1 MVALRTRPK
10 GARSASFGLS
20 TMVFILIP
28 TQVGFQDLAALI
40 ARQPAVTARWREH
53 VVATP
58 FNTMRAA
65 TFSFPRPVG
74 TSIPEPVG
82 YTLASLDPRGL
93 DLTASLP
100 ERAVDSVIDIAGPAL
115 QYPSVERR
123 LKGDALVKRSPSEPA
138 NQPEAQSPRK
148 DQDRPGAPPKT
159 ARTAVDNDDVEAIE
173 MAAPF
178 DDSPP
183 LPVQT
188 LAKDTAAADHD
199 TPDQLET
206 LAERAPVVALATPTD
221 PTQGKP
227 FEANP
232 SDIVPVEPSDL
243 NELDQAAPDAVPSTE
258 HAAVQTARLYFGSDA
273 VDGQPSAMERWA
285 PGEEPVLMTP
295 PAADPD
301 IKLSALDP
309 KSNDAAITKDVA
321 PSPDGETGGE
331 TVAPKGE
338 VTGEGKRPR
347 TPADR
352 LGLDSKTRPKH
363 EKCLADAIYFE
374 SRGEQVRG
382 QMAVAQVVMNR
393 AFSGYYPN
401 NVCGV
406 VYQNAHRRLACQFTF
421 ACDGI
426 PDVIK
431 EPDMW
436 EQAKRIAKDTLDG
449 KFWLPEVGKATHY
462 HASWVRPSWVREM
475 QKLQKLGVHTFYRPR
490 NWGDGADKPIWGT
503 PPTAQD
509 IQNEIAKTSGA
520 KADASKADGAKTDAK
535 L

>member
-58 FNTMRAA
+58 FTTMRAA

-100 ERAVDSVIDIAGPAL
+100 DRAPDSNIDITTPGL

-123 LKGDALVKRSPSEPA
+123 LKGDALVKRSRPEPK
-138 NQPEAQSPRK
+138 NEPEAGSPRK

-159 ARTAVDNDDVEAIE
+159 AQTAVDNDDIEAIE

-188 LAKDTAAADHD
+188 LAKDTAAAAHD
-199 TPDQLET
+199 TPDHFET
-206 LAERAPVVALATPTD
+206 LIERAPVVALTTPAD
-221 PTQGKP
+221 PTQNQP
-227 FEANP
+227 A
-232 SDIVPVEPSDL
+232 DIVPVEPSDL
-243 NELDQAAPDAVPSTE
+243 NELDMAAPEQVPTE
-258 HAAVQTARLYFGSDA
+258 HASVQTARLYFGA
-273 VDGQPSAMERWA
+273 NPVDGQPSAMERWA

-309 KSNDAAITKDVA
+309 KSNDAAISKDTA
-321 PSPDGETGGE
+321 PSKSETAVEPGGE

-374 SRGEQVRG
+374 SRGEQIRG
-382 QMAVAQVVMNR
+382 QMAVAQVVVNR
-393 AFSGYYPN
+393 AFSGYYPD

-431 EPDMW
+431 EPGLW

-462 HASWVRPSWVREM
+462 HAYWVRPNWVREM

-490 NWGDGADKPIWGT
+490 NWGDGADKPAWGT

-520 KADASKADGAKTDAK
+520 KADASKVDGAKTEAK

>member
-1 MVALRTRPK
+1 MVALRIRPK

-20 TMVFILIP
+20 TMVFCLIP

-40 ARQPAVTARWREH
+40 ARQPAVTARWRDH

-58 FNTMRAA
+58 FTTMRAA

-93 DLTASLP
+93 DLTASP
-100 ERAVDSVIDIAGPAL
+100 DRAADSDIDITTPGL
-115 QYPSVERR
+115 QYPTVDRR
-123 LKGDALVKRSPSEPA
+123 LKGDALVKRSPPNNE
-138 NQPEAQSPRK
+138 PEAGSPRK
-148 DQDRPGAPPKT
+148 DQDRAGARPKT
-159 ARTAVDNDDVEAIE
+159 AQTAVDNDEIEAIE

-183 LPVQT
+183 VPVQT
-188 LAKDTAAADHD
+188 LAKDTAAAEHD
-199 TPDQLET
+199 TPDHFET
-206 LAERAPVVALATPTD
+206 LVERAPAVALATPTD
-221 PTQGKP
+221 PV
-227 FEANP
+227 EAQP
-232 SDIVPVEPSDL
+232 SDIVAVEPSDL
-243 NELDQAAPDAVPSTE
+243 NEPDMAAPETVPTE
-258 HAAVQTARLYFGSDA
+258 HASVQTARLYFGA
-273 VDGQPSAMERWA
+273 NPVDGQPSAMERWA
-285 PGEEPVLMTP
+285 PGEEPVLQTP
-295 PAADPD
+295 PIADPD

-309 KSNDAAITKDVA
+309 KSSDAAVLKDAV
-321 PSPDGETGGE
+321 PSPEADVGGQ

-338 VTGEGKRPR
+338 VTGEGARPR

-374 SRGEQVRG
+374 ARGEQIRG
-382 QMAVAQVVMNR
+382 QMAVAQVVVNR

-436 EQAKRIAKDTLDG
+436 VQAKRIAKDTLDG

-462 HASWVRPSWVREM
+462 HAYWVRPNWVREM
-475 QKLQKLGVHTFYRPR
+475 QKLDKLGVHTFYRPR
-490 NWGDGADKPIWGT
+490 NWGDGADKPAWGT

-509 IQNEIAKTSGA
+509 IQNEIAKTTGA
-520 KADASKADGAKTDAK
+520 KADASKVDGAKTEAK